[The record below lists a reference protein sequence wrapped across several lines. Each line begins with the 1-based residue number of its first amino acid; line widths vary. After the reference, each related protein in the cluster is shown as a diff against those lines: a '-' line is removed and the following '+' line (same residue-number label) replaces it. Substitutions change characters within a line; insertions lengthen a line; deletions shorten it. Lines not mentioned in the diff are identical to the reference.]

1 MAGIVT
7 AGQHGAGFTVGGLP
21 RPGGEDSGI
30 PAHIGGMS
38 NLPTALP
45 AAKSS
50 SVRGDLARYDNEQR
64 VLAASRG
71 KAALKMAAASV
82 PCRDSVDPTGQT
94 ATFFWVRSGELVC
107 GKPHGD
113 IQTAT
118 PTLIADAVM
127 KVGETAVALSSDV
140 TRRIVRM
147 MGTLPA
153 WSKADTD
160 DMLRLRQAQRLV
172 AFYSTLPVS
181 SHLITLTQA
190 LDAKFYAPV
199 GVDTSGVIGW
209 RELFGE
215 PKTVSGLGSL
225 LARVYASGVDP
236 KQYGNKQSDPAWSI
250 LRAEQTAEKQSEYG
264 GASGKASLLSCAEA
278 ISEGWSGMIRTDRI
292 ARRRGV
298 IDGTVCRITPTKR
311 NGAKI
316 RAAVSAPFKIKEG
329 DLIVMDDDAQSDRI
343 GYASL
348 ASITVENDE
357 LVAEFAPMSDPVK
370 RNVGSFSMLDG
381 ALAAHTSM
389 LVTAKPFLGGGRAV
403 FAGTWGR
410 PVDPAT
416 APIKRT
422 VPLDVTLAG
431 IRTAS

>member
-1 MAGIVT
+1 MT
-7 AGQHGAGFTVGGLP
+7 
-21 RPGGEDSGI
+21 
-30 PAHIGGMS
+30 
-38 NLPTALP
+38 NLP
-45 AAKSS
+45 AALSGTLPTTGSS
-50 SVRGDLARYDNEQR
+50 PRADLARYDNEQR
-64 VLAASRG
+64 TLAARRG
-71 KAALKMAAASV
+71 RAAFKMAAASV
-82 PCRDSVDPTGQT
+82 PCRDSVDPSGQN
-94 ATFFWVRSGELVC
+94 ATFFWVRNGQLVC
-107 GKPHGD
+107 GKPQGD
-113 IQTAT
+113 IEVAT
-118 PTLIADAVM
+118 PKLISDAVM
-127 KVGETAVALSSDV
+127 NVGETAVALSADV
-140 TRRIVRM
+140 TKRIVRL

-153 WSKADTD
+153 WTNADTA

-190 LDAKFYAPV
+190 LDNKFYAPT
-199 GVDTSGVIGW
+199 GVDTSSVVAW

-215 PKTVSGLGSL
+215 PKTLSGLGSL
-225 LARVYASGVDP
+225 LSKAYVSSVDP
-236 KQYGNKQSDPAWSI
+236 KQHGNKQSDPAWSI

-298 IDGTVCRITPTKR
+298 IDGSVCRITPVKR

-316 RAAVSAPFKIKEG
+316 RATVSAPFKIKEG
-329 DLIVMDDDAQSDRI
+329 DLVLMDDDAQSDRV

-348 ASITVENDE
+348 ASITVEVDA
-357 LVAEFAPMSDPVK
+357 LIAEFTPMVDQVK

-381 ALAAHTSM
+381 ALAAHETM

-403 FAGTWGR
+403 YAGTWGR
-410 PVDPAT
+410 PVDPAAT
-416 APIKRT
+416 RISRR
-422 VPLDVTLAG
+422 VPLDVVLAG